1 MTNEDNPWRTLSTDV
16 RYDNAWITV
25 RHEDV
30 LKPNGEPGIY
40 GTVHF
45 KNLAL
50 GVVVLD
56 DEMNTYLVGQWRYPL
71 QQYSWEIPEGGGDP
85 KIDRLTS
92 IQRELREET
101 GIEAA
106 RWRELLQLHLSN
118 SVTDEVATIYLATG
132 LSFGDAHPD
141 DTESL
146 QLRKLPF
153 EDAYQMTLDW
163 RISDAM
169 SVAGLQRV
177 KLLQLEGKL
186 DL

>member
-1 MTNEDNPWRTLSTDV
+1 MSEDNPWRTLSTEV
-16 RYDNAWITV
+16 RYDNAWITIS
-25 RHEDV
+25 HHDV
-30 LKPNGEPGIY
+30 LRPRGSPGIY

-45 KNLAL
+45 KHLAL

-71 QQYSWEIPEGGGDP
+71 QQYSWEIPEGGGEEG
-85 KIDRLTS
+85 IDRLTS
-92 IQRELREET
+92 IQRELKEET

-106 RWRELLQLHLSN
+106 NWRELFHIHLSN

-132 LSFGDAHPD
+132 LSFGAAEPD
-141 DTESL
+141 DTEAL

-153 EDAYQMTLDW
+153 EDAYQMALDG
-163 RISDAM
+163 RITDAI
-169 SVAGLQRV
+169 SVAALQRV